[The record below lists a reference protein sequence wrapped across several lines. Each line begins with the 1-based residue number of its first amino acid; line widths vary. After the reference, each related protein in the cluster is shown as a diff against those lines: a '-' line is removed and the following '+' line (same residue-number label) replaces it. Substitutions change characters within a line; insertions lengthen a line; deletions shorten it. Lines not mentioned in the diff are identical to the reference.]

1 MLPLPP
7 HITVKKTVDLNKM
20 CVLKIQLYITVE
32 SLVKKCR
39 SHGLKKT

>member
-20 CVLKIQLYITVE
+20 CVLKKNLDLYMY
-32 SLVKKCR
+32 SLNDVI
-39 SHGLKKT
+39 GLYKR

>member
-20 CVLKIQLYITVE
+20 CVLKKQLLTYICTT
-32 SLVKKCR
+32 LIM
-39 SHGLKKT
+39 